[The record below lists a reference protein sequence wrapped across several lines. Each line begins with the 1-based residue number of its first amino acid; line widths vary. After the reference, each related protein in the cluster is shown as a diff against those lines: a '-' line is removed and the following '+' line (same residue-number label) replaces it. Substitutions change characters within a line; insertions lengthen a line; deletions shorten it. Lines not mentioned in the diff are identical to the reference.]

1 MKLLATHITRYW
13 YSDSVSLCHTE
24 VYLAPRARKSQTV
37 LEHGLAVVPE
47 PEAMYPREDYFGNPV
62 TFFSIHEPHRELIV
76 TSHSLVELAPSPPPN
91 LNLSPPWEEVREAV
105 HNDDARRTSPES
117 FDASQFTFESPH
129 IQVGPALAEYAAE
142 SFAPGRHFLDGVNDL
157 SRRIYTDFEYDK
169 RATTL
174 ATPVD
179 EVLGS
184 RRGVCQDFAHLM
196 IACLRSLKLPA
207 RYVSGYVRTGHKFVG
222 GEASHAW
229 VSAWCPMFGWKDFDP
244 TNNVMPQDRHITL
257 AWGRDYSDV
266 SPVKG
271 VALGGGE
278 QVISVQVDVT
288 AQGLDSAV

>member
-1 MKLLATHITRYW
+1 MKLLATHVTRYW

-24 VYLAPRARKSQTV
+24 VYLAPRVRKSQTV
-37 LEHGLAVVPE
+37 LEHGLIVTPA
-47 PEAMYPREDYFGNPV
+47 PEAMFPREDYFGNPV
-62 TFFSIHEPHRELIV
+62 TFFSIHEPHRELTV
-76 TSHSLVELAPSPPPN
+76 TSHSLVDLSPAPPPN
-91 LNLSPPWEEVREAV
+91 LDLSPPWEEVREEA
-105 HNDDARRTSPES
+105 ARRASPDS
-117 FDASQFTFESPH
+117 FDAAQFIFESPH
-129 IQVGPALAEYAAE
+129 IQVGPAFAEYAAA
-142 SFAPGRHFLDGVNDL
+142 SFPPGRHFLDGVNDL
-157 SRRIYTDFEYDK
+157 SRRIYSGFEYDK

-229 VSAWCPMFGWKDFDP
+229 VSAWCPIFGWRDFDP
-244 TNNVMPQDRHITL
+244 TNNVMPQDGHITL

>member
-37 LEHGLAVVPE
+37 LEHELTVVPA

-76 TSHSLVELAPSPPPN
+76 TSHSLVELAPAPPPN
-91 LNLSPPWEEVREAV
+91 LNLSPPWEEVREET
-105 HNDDARRTSPES
+105 ARRASPDS

-129 IQVGPALAEYAAE
+129 IQVGSALAEYAAE

-157 SRRIYTDFEYDK
+157 SRRIHSGFDYDK

-196 IACLRSLKLPA
+196 IACLRSLRLPA

-229 VSAWCPMFGWKDFDP
+229 VSAWCPMFGWRDFDP
-244 TNNVMPQDRHITL
+244 TNNVMPQDGHITL